1 MFGVV
6 LGSGI
11 VVDGVGGL
19 FGVGGVLGS
28 GIVVDGVGGPFGDG
42 GVVVLGGG
50 GGVVVLG
57 GGIVD
62 AWCSWLLW

>member
-19 FGVGGVLGS
+19 FGVGVVLGS
-28 GIVVDGVGGPFGDG
+28 GIV
-42 GVVVLGGG
+42 
-50 GGVVVLG
+50 
-57 GGIVD
+57 D
-62 AWCSWLLW
+62 A

>member
-1 MFGVV
+1 MFGV
-6 LGSGI
+6 
-11 VVDGVGGL
+11 
-19 FGVGGVLGS
+19 VLGS